1 MRIDADEVA
10 VDFIRD
16 DVDVAIRY
24 GKGKWDGLK
33 SHKLFSEHYFPVCSP
48 ALAKRLNQP
57 ADLRHH
63 ILLHEEDVQVDWES
77 WQRAAG
83 VDDVDA
89 SRGSTF
95 NHGDMVITAAIAGH
109 GVAMGRTPLV
119 SDDLAAGR
127 LVKLFD
133 ISLPSSWVHYLVY
146 PANHARKPMIVA
158 FRDWLLEEAR
168 MHPEDADPGAVP
180 ITMNAELNYELN

>member
-1 MRIDADEVA
+1 MSPRGHPEPRTVVSLPSHDA
-10 VDFIRD
+10 
-16 DVDVAIRY
+16 
-24 GKGKWDGLK
+24 
-33 SHKLFSEHYFPVCSP
+33 
-48 ALAKRLNQP
+48 RLN
-57 ADLRHH
+57 LY
-63 ILLHEEDVQVDWES
+63 VQTES
-77 WQRAAG
+77 NAPDFVNG
-83 VDDVDA
+83 L
-89 SRGSTF
+89 
-95 NHGDMVITAAIAGH
+95 ITAAIAGH

-180 ITMNAELNYELN
+180 ITLNAELNYELN